1 MLQKM
6 KQRSTYNDLIS
17 LLTLRRSEKFLRSFG
32 KQTAHQLPTF
42 LLRINEVD
50 ENCAVT
56 KNCAFSIQRTGIL
69 FGGGANSQEIY
80 FG

>member
-1 MLQKM
+1 MRQK
-6 KQRSTYNDLIS
+6 RIHNEFIL

-69 FGGGANSQEIY
+69 FGEGASIEEIY